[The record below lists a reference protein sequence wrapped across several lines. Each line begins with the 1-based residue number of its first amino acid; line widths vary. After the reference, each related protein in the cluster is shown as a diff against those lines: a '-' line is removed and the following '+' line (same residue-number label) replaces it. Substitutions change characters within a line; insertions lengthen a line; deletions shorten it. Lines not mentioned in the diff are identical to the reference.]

1 MCESFEEGDLI
12 DYFLE
17 VISSEE
23 DRRVV
28 ALLLSQPAKADHLGF
43 EAQADDCAVE
53 SILRNDERALA
64 LRILQLSKG
73 MEDFV
78 GEVL

>member
-12 DYFLE
+12 DHFLE

-28 ALLLSQPAKADHLGF
+28 ALLLSQSTKADHLGF
-43 EAQADDCAVE
+43 KAQADDCAVE
-53 SILRNDERALA
+53 SIFRNDERALA
-64 LRILQLSKG
+64 LRILQLPKG